1 MVIAWPFRGGSSPRG
16 RGKRNDD
23 GRHAPCGGLIPA
35 RAGKTSARDDPWLGL
50 TAHPRA
56 GGENLQDIFDLVS
69 AAGSSPRGRGK
80 LDGRERV
87 GLTVRLIPA
96 RAGKTK
102 QATKRE
108 PPSRAHPRA
117 GGENAPG
124 VQAGTPQ
131 AGSSPRGRGKQST
144 GRAPSNRRGLIPARA
159 GKTAT
164 NCQTPTRGQAHPRAG
179 GENFARYSRR
189 YSPLGSSPRG
199 RGKHRDAHPRRRQDG
214 LIPAR
219 AGKTP
224 TWSTPT
230 VACWAHPR
238 AGGENSI
245 PAKFSVSANG
255 SSPRGRGKHTLSHGL
270 PRIPRLIPARA
281 GKTDRRGRRR

>member
-1 MVIAWPFRGGSSPRG
+1 MR
-16 RGKRNDD
+16 
-23 GRHAPCGGLIPA
+23 
-35 RAGKTSARDDPWLGL
+35 RAG
-50 TAHPRA
+50 
-56 GGENLQDIFDLVS
+56 
-69 AAGSSPRGRGK
+69 GSSPRGRGK

-96 RAGKTK
+96 RAGKT
-102 QATKRE
+102 APC
-108 PPSRAHPRA
+108 PPKAWNLTAHPRA

-179 GENFARYSRR
+179 GEN
-189 YSPLGSSPRG
+189 
-199 RGKHRDAHPRRRQDG
+199 
-214 LIPAR
+214 
-219 AGKTP
+219 
-224 TWSTPT
+224 
-230 VACWAHPR
+230 
-238 AGGENSI
+238 SI

>member
-1 MVIAWPFRGGSSPRG
+1 MR
-16 RGKRNDD
+16 
-23 GRHAPCGGLIPA
+23 
-35 RAGKTSARDDPWLGL
+35 RAG
-50 TAHPRA
+50 
-56 GGENLQDIFDLVS
+56 
-69 AAGSSPRGRGK
+69 GSSPRGRGK

-96 RAGKTK
+96 RAGKT
-102 QATKRE
+102 APC
-108 PPSRAHPRA
+108 PPKAWNLTAHPRA

-238 AGGENSI
+238 AGGENRTVLI
-245 PAKFSVSANG
+245 RNWRCRG
-255 SSPRGRGKHTLSHGL
+255 SSPRGRGKH
-270 PRIPRLIPARA
+270 PRRPRCRPRHRLIPARA
-281 GKTDRRGRRR
+281 GKTLSDLRFYRADRSDLGNP